1 MYCSGD
7 EDENT
12 PIDATA
18 RTSTSRTLVVSEAQ
32 PDGDETSPP
41 QQDTEHPTPAASPRA
56 SSPKR
61 ARVEPAKEP
70 ILLTGSSTTP
80 SLDDVSFSLFFFRA
94 FQYFSTPLCFLLKC
108 CWTFFSYID
117 FSFSFGLLFSLWWRS
132 LFASVPNSSGTVAM
146 PRSLK
151 VLFFICLFCWIY
163 SIILS

>member
-1 MYCSGD
+1 MFSIFCLFCFLSCRFICCSGD

-61 ARVEPAKEP
+61 AKVEPTKEP
-70 ILLTGSSTTP
+70 LLLAGSSTTP
-80 SLDDVSFSLFFFRA
+80 SLDDVSFSLFFFRT
-94 FQYFSTPLCFLLKC
+94 FQDLSTPLCFLLSSC
-108 CWTFFSYID
+108 RTFPSYID
-117 FSFSFGLLFSLWWRS
+117 FSCSFGFLFSLW
-132 LFASVPNSSGTVAM
+132 
-146 PRSLK
+146 
-151 VLFFICLFCWIY
+151 
-163 SIILS
+163 